1 MTQAQT
7 PRLAIIGCG
16 SVVAHHLLPALLR
29 IGWRPTVL
37 VDRSRANCEKLLAQ
51 LGRRAQVT
59 IAADWKEVEGQ
70 FDAAIVATPSAT
82 HGPIGNALAERGIHV
97 FMEKPLAHTLAQAE
111 QMVAR
116 ADLRGSVLAVGLLRR
131 HLTIARWTKA
141 LIASGLLG
149 RIERFEGA
157 KKPAQR

>member
-59 IAADWKEVEGQ
+59 IAVAFACPFEGMTPVARVAEIARQLAAAGAPEIALADTIG
-70 FDAAIVATPSAT
+70 VATPGEVS
-82 HGPIGNALAERGIHV
+82 
-97 FMEKPLAHTLAQAE
+97 
-111 QMVAR
+111 
-116 ADLRGSVLAVGLLRR
+116 
-131 HLTIARWTKA
+131 A
-141 LIASGLLG
+141 LIAAVKAAL
-149 RIERFEGA
+149 A
-157 KKPAQR
+157 AA